1 MQCSYVKITKAHYLW
16 FWLIISD
23 KDNETANNLQYA
35 STTFEETSK
44 NLRLHMNLVNQIDSN
59 NDVLNTFAQ
68 NLISVP
74 FKPKRY
80 LDKNYIIINDDS
92 TFIKTDCNKYFLC
105 WNVAVKCGMKI
116 NKNRIV

>member
-1 MQCSYVKITKAHYLW
+1 MQCSYVKRTKAHYLW

-80 LDKNYIIINDDS
+80 LDKNHVIFMMILPLSKPIAINI
-92 TFIKTDCNKYFLC
+92 FC
-105 WNVAVKCGMKI
+105 AGMLL
-116 NKNRIV
+116 

>member
-1 MQCSYVKITKAHYLW
+1 MHPTTICLVLVKN
-16 FWLIISD
+16 ISVE
-23 KDNETANNLQYA
+23 NI
-35 STTFEETSK
+35 FEETSK

-80 LDKNYIIINDDS
+80 LDKNHVIFMMILPLSKPIAINI
-92 TFIKTDCNKYFLC
+92 FC
-105 WNVAVKCGMKI
+105 AGMLL
-116 NKNRIV
+116 